1 MKLGV
6 RELLFVCVIVGLL
19 ACTYLFVFKKSAARR
34 ADLKAD
40 IERKETAL
48 ANLRQA
54 TAGVEDLN
62 KMVSDLGQAIEFFDS
77 KLPQEREVDAILK
90 EVWQLAEANK
100 LTTKTIKTLKA
111 EQNANYNELPIQLA
125 LSGNFYGYYTF
136 LQLLETLPRITRVTH
151 MNLTKNNDRDGD
163 MQAQMTL
170 SIFFEP
176 EGGKTVTAT
185 ASAR

>member
-77 KLPQEREVDAILK
+77 KLPQEREVGALLK

-100 LTTKTIKTLKA
+100 LTTKTIKTMKS

-136 LQLLETLPRITRVTH
+136 LQQLEKLPRITRVTH
-151 MNLTKNNDRDGD
+151 MNLTKMAERDGA
-163 MQAQMTL
+163 MQAKLTL

-176 EGGKTVTAT
+176 DAGGSRVAT
-185 ASAR
+185 TR

>member
-6 RELLFVCVIVGLL
+6 RELLFVCVILGLL
-19 ACTYLFVFKKSAARR
+19 ACTYQFIFKKAASRR

-40 IERKETAL
+40 TERMEGQL

-62 KMVSDLGQAIEFFDS
+62 KMVSDLEQAIKFFDS
-77 KLPQEREVDAILK
+77 KLPQEREVDKILK
-90 EVWQLAEANK
+90 EVWQLAEANT
-100 LTTKTIKTLKA
+100 LTTKTIKTMKA
-111 EQNANYNELPIQLA
+111 EQNASYNELPIQLA
-125 LSGNFYGYYTF
+125 LSGNFYGYYSF
-136 LQLLETLPRITRVTH
+136 LQQLEKLPRITRVTH
-151 MNLTKNNDRDGD
+151 MNLTKINDRDGD

-176 EGGKTVTAT
+176 DNKSV